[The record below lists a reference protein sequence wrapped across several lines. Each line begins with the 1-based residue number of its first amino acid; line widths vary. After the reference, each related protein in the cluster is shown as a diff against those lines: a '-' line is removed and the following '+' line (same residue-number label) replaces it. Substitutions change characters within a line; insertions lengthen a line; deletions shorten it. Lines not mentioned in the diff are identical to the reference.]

1 MFCPE
6 CGAKLN
12 DGSTFCGSCG
22 TKLETQVNQ
31 NATIPTEAESVNN
44 PAPQTKKK
52 GGAAKVIIPIVAVVG
67 VLFLTMIIA
76 VIVIV
81 GVVLGSNSKKEPV
94 TDINTEAYTEEV
106 TVVATE
112 QETEPES
119 KYTTVDAENFYLD
132 LIRDHNGIGFYYIAS
147 TTESTINNMR
157 LDLIGVEYVSAYV
170 SDGADYSNVTL
181 DGVRVFD
188 TLTAEELDMLLF
200 NGANSGYYY
209 SVFDVDDINAYLDSI
224 WEPGRFTAEDFVGK
238 SEYEVYIS
246 ESGYLFYGVG
256 PQGFGNDTYITK
268 ITSSKAVDGGF
279 ELKVKLIDA
288 YIDMGETDAM
298 LYDYYAG
305 NYVGIYPAGDVDI
318 STVDFD
324 TLLSGASLTDEDVTT
339 LTVTIIETD
348 EGLRLESI
356 R

>member
-22 TKLETQVNQ
+22 TKLETQVKQ

-52 GGAAKVIIPIVAVVG
+52 GGAAKVIIPIVAVAG
-67 VLFLTMIIA
+67 VLFLVVVIA
-76 VIVIV
+76 IIVIV
-81 GVVLGSNSKKEPV
+81 GVVLGNNSNKEPV
-94 TDINTEAYTEEV
+94 TDINTQAYTEEV
-106 TVVATE
+106 TVAATE
-112 QETEPES
+112 QETEPAS
-119 KYTTVDAENFYLD
+119 KYSTADAENFYLD
-132 LIRDHNGIGFYYIAS
+132 LLKNHNGIGFYYIAS

-188 TLTAEELDMLLF
+188 TLTAEELDMILF

-224 WEPGRFTAEDFVGK
+224 WEPGRFSAEDFVGK
-238 SEYEVYIS
+238 SEFEVYIS

-288 YIDMGETDAM
+288 FIDMGETDAM

-305 NYVGIYPAGDVDI
+305 NYVGIYPAGNVDI

-324 TLLSGASLTDEDVTT
+324 SLLSGASLTDEDVAT

>member
-52 GGAAKVIIPIVAVVG
+52 GGAAKVIIPIVAIVG
-67 VLFLTMIIA
+67 VLFLVVVIA

-81 GVVLGSNSKKEPV
+81 GVVLGNNTKKEPV
-94 TDINTEAYTEEV
+94 ADVNTEYYSEEV
-106 TVVATE
+106 TISATA
-112 QETEPES
+112 QETEPAS
-119 KYTTVDAENFYLD
+119 KYSTDDAEKFYLD
-132 LIRDHNGIGFYYIAS
+132 LLKNHNGIGFYYIAA
-147 TTESTINNMR
+147 TTETNIHNMR

-238 SEYEVYIS
+238 SEFEVYIS

-279 ELKVKLIDA
+279 QLKVKLIDA
-288 YIDMGETDAM
+288 FIDMGETDAM

-305 NYVGIYPAGDVDI
+305 NYVGIYPAGNVDI

-324 TLLSGASLTDEDVTT
+324 SLLSGASLTDEDVTT

>member
-22 TKLETQVNQ
+22 AKIETQVNQ

-67 VLFLTMIIA
+67 VLFLTVIIA

-119 KYTTVDAENFYLD
+119 KYSTADAEKFYLD
-132 LIRDHNGIGFYYIAS
+132 LLKNHNGIGFYYIAA
-147 TTESTINNMR
+147 TTETNVHNMR
-157 LDLIGVEYVSAYV
+157 LDLTGVDYVSTYV
-170 SDGADYSNVTL
+170 ADGNDYSDVIL
-181 DGVRVFD
+181 DGVSVFD
-188 TLTAEELDMLLF
+188 TLTDEEYDVLLF

-209 SVFDVDDINAYLDSI
+209 FIFKVDDINAFFDSI
-224 WEPGRFTAEDFVGK
+224 WEPGRFTAEDFVGR
-238 SEYEVYIS
+238 SEYETYIS

>member
-52 GGAAKVIIPIVAVVG
+52 GGAAKVIIPIIAVVS
-67 VLFLTMIIA
+67 VLFLAVIVA

-81 GVVLGSNSKKEPV
+81 GVVLGNNTKKEPV
-94 TDINTEAYTEEV
+94 ADVNTEYYSEEV
-106 TVVATE
+106 TISATA
-112 QETEPES
+112 QETEPAS
-119 KYTTVDAENFYLD
+119 KYSTDDAEKFYLD
-132 LIRDHNGIGFYYIAS
+132 LLKNHNGIEFYYVAS
-147 TTESTINNMR
+147 SNETNIYNMR
-157 LDLIGVEYVSAYV
+157 LELMGIDCVNAYV
-170 SDGADYSNVTL
+170 RDSRNYNDITI
-181 DGVRVFD
+181 DGVYVFD
-188 TLTAEELDMLLF
+188 TLSVDEIELLGA
-200 NGANSGYYY
+200 NGAESGYSYF
-209 SVFDVDDINAYLDSI
+209 VFDVDDINAFLDSI

-238 SEYEVYIS
+238 GMYYTYIS
-246 ESGYLFYGVG
+246 ESGYLFYGIG
-256 PQGFGNDTYITK
+256 AQGFPTEEYKTK
-268 ITSSKAVDGGF
+268 IISSKAVDGGF

-288 YIDMGETDAM
+288 FIDMGETDAM

-305 NYVGIYPAGDVDI
+305 NYVGIYPAGNVDI

-324 TLLSGASLTDEDVTT
+324 SLLSGASLTDEDVAT